1 MRKFLMCI
9 VLSAVLCCIFGVSA
23 RDLAL
28 TTINDEHD
36 MTVLATISDIDDES
50 ITADVYNSV
59 GVLPGDK
66 TQLAHSVK
74 IKKFRYT
81 YCSEHAQDYNTPKV
95 GDNIFISLNA
105 GEENGTEPLYEA
117 VGAVYK
123 TDTVDIRTL
132 SVLAP
137 DEMKN
142 KDCMDDI
149 VAVAYYIRSDGM
161 QKEFN
166 FGDGTVG
173 ITKEGKEIRLY
184 PPDVK
189 TQLPIKYID
198 KDGKIVSTD
207 KKQDVIAVNPNNPVG
222 GIGAIDRGFVTGRR
236 IIAVG
241 IIAAGLIIGMI
252 AVYIGATKHKKI

>member
-1 MRKFLMCI
+1 MKKFLMCI
-9 VLSAVLCCIFGVSA
+9 VLAAVLCCTVGASA
-23 RDLAL
+23 SDIAL
-28 TTINDEHD
+28 STVNGEHD
-36 MTVLATISDIDDES
+36 MAVLATISDIDDES
-50 ITADVYNSV
+50 ITADLYNSV

-66 TQLAHSVK
+66 TELAHSVK

-81 YCSEHAQDYNTPKV
+81 YCSEHASDYNTPKV

-105 GEENGTEPLYEA
+105 VEKSGGEPLYEA

-166 FGDGTVG
+166 FGDGTVS
-173 ITKEGKEIRLY
+173 ITKDDKEIRLY

-207 KKQDVIAVNPNNPVG
+207 KKQDVISVNPDNPMG
-222 GIGAIDRGFVTGRR
+222 GIGAIDRGFITSRR

-252 AVYIGATKHKKI
+252 VVYIGATRRKKI